1 MNIDDLN
8 INQFESDDFDDNH
21 GGINHGGINH
31 AGINQHNEHSK
42 HDESDIEL
50 SYIDYLTSQYIDGEL
65 SNYEDYELR
74 ELITKDKD
82 LKSSFDTSID
92 VYLTMKNDNIVEYDK
107 KFFDETED
115 LLVAQLFGKEQEKVL
130 QDISLE
136 AFASPSIATP
146 TLITPIIDKV
156 TSDLNFDTNLVA
168 DNNANNNANNNTK
181 IFNLSAFNQA
191 LSNGLKE
198 INYRKI
204 SAVAAMLLV
213 FLMSEISEFKN
224 NNSIISF
231 ANLNY
236 EVKFKDEN
244 INDLMIG
251 EDVRSNNRAFGANIV
266 NSIINPNNNNFASG
280 NHSESNN
287 ESVSEN
293 NEIIKSN
300 EIISSNEIGS
310 NNTEVTD
317 TKAQIETNTP
327 NVNSNVVTS
336 NATSNATSNLDQF
349 DTQFDNQFDNQVPKQ
364 VEVPNTFMVTSP
376 IAVDNRLNQ
385 LSLTENNP
393 FDQRQKLQVKINS
406 SMSSEFNNSFFTEK
420 HRATIMHYSQSMAFE
435 IDKTADIGFE
445 IGYSDLNFDDKALIT
460 ITKEIPNTT
469 PGSNL
474 KQYTTISV
482 PVEMRKNYSLYWAMG
497 FFEKQL
503 IDYNDLDLMGKVGF
517 GISNE
522 GPQTYLRLN
531 ARYELFK
538 EFYLTWGIDT
548 RYMSVNLPLYENLGN
563 VRSTTSFALNYGLQ
577 YKF

>member
-8 INQFESDDFDDNH
+8 INQFESDEFDDNH
-21 GGINHGGINH
+21 ESINSNIHGSNKLR
-31 AGINQHNEHSK
+31 NEDTN
-42 HDESDIEL
+42 HDESEIEL

-74 ELITKDKD
+74 DLITKDKD

-92 VYLTMKNDNIVEYDK
+92 IYLTMKNDNIVDYDK

-115 LLVAQLFGKEQEKVL
+115 LLVSKLFGKEQEKVL

-136 AFASPSIATP
+136 AFASPIIEDT
-146 TLITPIIDKV
+146 IIDN
-156 TSDLNFDTNLVA
+156 TTD
-168 DNNANNNANNNTK
+168 NTK
-181 IFNLSAFNQA
+181 IFNLTAFNQA
-191 LSNGLKE
+191 ISNGLKGL
-198 INYRKI
+198 NYRKI

-213 FLMSEISEFKN
+213 FLMSEISEYKN

-236 EVKFKDEN
+236 EVKFKEEN
-244 INDLMIG
+244 ISDLMVGNNI
-251 EDVRSNNRAFGANIV
+251 SNVSINNFG
-266 NSIINPNNNNFASG
+266 SNNFAADNTDG
-280 NHSESNN
+280 KLVTNKLDNNKLDNNN
-287 ESVSEN
+287 ELANTTNIEKNNIETINQTIVESIIQTNNIVLADKDVQ
-293 NEIIKSN
+293 NEIIT
-300 EIISSNEIGS
+300 S
-310 NNTEVTD
+310 NNVN
-317 TKAQIETNTP
+317 TNTI
-327 NVNSNVVTS
+327 NTNTINT
-336 NATSNATSNLDQF
+336 NI
-349 DTQFDNQFDNQVPKQ
+349 NQVPKQ
-364 VEVPNTFMVTSP
+364 VEVPNTFMVTTP

-385 LSLTENNP
+385 LSLTENNLL
-393 FDQRQKLQVKINS
+393 DQRQKLHVKINS
-406 SMSSEFNNSFFTEK
+406 SMSSEFSNSFFADK

-460 ITKEIPNTT
+460 ITKEIPNNT

-474 KQYTTISV
+474 KQYTTITV

-497 FFEKQL
+497 FLEKQL